1 MPKKKSKNGKRPP
14 TALNALGDLAE
25 DDPEVQEVGQR
36 SLGEV
41 IQLELAAFCLRESQ
55 GQREEQRERNI
66 KRQAGP

>member
-25 DDPEVQEVGQR
+25 DPEVQEVGQR